1 MSRDRL
7 SQARCR
13 RPGLPATVDAI
24 AGSPRFRRGP
34 ADQPD
39 ATVTTDAGTFR
50 AVVFGQRPVEDA
62 GPAQTGPAQAAGS
75 AITIKPVCPLGEVP
89 VIKNSPRGL
98 PKGNPDRPG
107 GVRGDFG
114 TLTGARSDGPAD
126 PACDGVTYPDVPGW
140 CS

>member
-62 GPAQTGPAQAAGS
+62 VGS
-75 AITIKPVCPLGEVP
+75 ADLRLDGNADATSRL
-89 VIKNSPRGL
+89 RGL
-98 PKGNPDRPG
+98 LLTLCRQQGRRG
-107 GVRGDFG
+107 AGV
-114 TLTGARSDGPAD
+114 
-126 PACDGVTYPDVPGW
+126 ACI
-140 CS
+140 